1 MARRGRRK
9 SETEDEAKPSLKA
22 TGGTYQPLNLNE
34 TKQISDAAIEI
45 MCTVGFSECPKP
57 VVQKLLEFG
66 CQKIRDRI
74 HFSNSLIDEVLQKIP
89 KLVTLYGR
97 SNKDDLKVG
106 KSASFVGTGG
116 ASPYILDIQTDTY
129 RASTL
134 SDLYDSARLCDQLDH
149 IQFFSRSLVA
159 REIKTPRD
167 LDLNTVF
174 ACILGTQKHIMT
186 SASEPEH
193 VEEIAEICYSIAGSA
208 AKFRA
213 EPFVSFNINH
223 AVPPLR
229 FHAESFAVMKVA
241 IQKGFPVHANVFG
254 QLGASSPVTTAGSVA
269 QTLAEALAGA
279 VYAYCVDPEAKVI
292 VGPRPMITDLRTGGF
307 SGGSGEQALATAMC
321 GQVMRYWD
329 LPCSAIAG
337 ATDSKS
343 ADAQSGFEKS
353 LTVNTA
359 IQAGANLITQAAGTQ
374 AGLMGASLKAY
385 VIDNDMLGSLLRANV
400 KPNVSK
406 KTLAIESISE
416 VVHGEGHFLGQKETY
431 ARMKSDFLYPE
442 ISDRRSIDEWGDG
455 KQKTLEEKAK
465 IRVLELLKNTQE
477 SNLDPNLIRTL
488 IKKYS
493 LSFDL
498 LSLQP
503 IKVIGF

>member
-1 MARRGRRK
+1 MARRGRRQ
-9 SETEDEAKPSLKA
+9 SETKNELAPSLKA
-22 TGGTYQPLNLNE
+22 IGGTYKPLGLIE
-34 TKQISDAAIEI
+34 TKAIADAAVEI
-45 MCTVGFSECPKP
+45 MCTVGFSECPEP
-57 VVQKLLEFG
+57 VAQELLRFG
-66 CQKIRDRI
+66 CQKNGDRVY
-74 HFSNSLIDEVLQKIP
+74 FVNNLIDEVLDKMS
-89 KLVTLYGR
+89 KVVTLYSR
-97 SNKDDLKVG
+97 SKKDDLHVG

-116 ASPYILDIQTDTY
+116 ASPYILDIETGVY

-134 SDLYDSARLCDQLDH
+134 NDLYDSARLCEQLDH

-159 REIKTPRD
+159 RDINNSRD

-186 SASEPEH
+186 SASEPNH
-193 VEEIAEICYSIAGSA
+193 VAEIAEICYSIAGSETE
-208 AKFRA
+208 FRA
-213 EPFVSFNINH
+213 QPFVSFNINH

-229 FHAESFAVMKVA
+229 FHAESFAVMKAA

-269 QTLAEALAGA
+269 QTLAEALAGV
-279 VYAYCVDPEAKVI
+279 VYAHCIDPEAKVI
-292 VGPRPMITDLRTGGF
+292 AGPRPMITDLRTGGF

-321 GQVMRYWD
+321 AQVMRYWD

-359 IQAGANLITQAAGTQ
+359 IQAGTNLITQAAGTQ
-374 AGLMGASLKAY
+374 AGLMGVSLKAY

-400 KPNVSK
+400 TPIVSEE
-406 KTLAIESISE
+406 TLALASILE
-416 VVHGEGHFLGQKETY
+416 VIQGEGHFLGQAETY

-442 ISDRRSIDEWGDG
+442 ISDRRSIDEWGAG
-455 KQKTLEEKAK
+455 KQETLEDKAK
-465 IRVLELLKNTQE
+465 VKVLELLENKHEN
-477 SNLDPNLIRTL
+477 NLNADLMRTL
-488 IKKYS
+488 IKKYG

-503 IKVIGF
+503 NSAISS